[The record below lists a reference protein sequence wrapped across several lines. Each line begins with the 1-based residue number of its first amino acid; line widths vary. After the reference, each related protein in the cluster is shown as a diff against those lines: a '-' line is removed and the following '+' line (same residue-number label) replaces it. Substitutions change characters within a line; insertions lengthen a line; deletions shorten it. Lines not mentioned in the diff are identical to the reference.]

1 MPEAANP
8 ADWSAFA
15 LVLIDVQRDFWPAPI
30 ARHFPLLETR
40 ITQLLAFCRGAGIE
54 VIHLRASFAADRSDW
69 MAKYKLSGQ
78 VPCVRGTAGIAV
90 LPCAAAVPSELVI
103 EKSVFDGFHTPR
115 LLTHLRQ
122 RRKRFL
128 LTAGIETSV
137 CVLFTTASAAQ
148 LGFLTAVV
156 EDCCA
161 DQPDKHAHALSG
173 YPFVFERTTVNALA
187 TCHSDWLAKLTTL
200 EPSDGAQA

>member
-1 MPEAANP
+1 MPEAQNQP
-8 ADWSAFA
+8 DWSAFA

-30 ARHFPLLETR
+30 SSRFPLLETR
-40 ITQLLAFCRGAGIE
+40 ITQLLAFCRSAGIE
-54 VIHLRASFAADRSDW
+54 VIHLRAAFAPDRSDW

-78 VPCVRGTAGIAV
+78 VPCVRDTAGIAV
-90 LPCAAAVPSELVI
+90 LPCAAAVPGELVI
-103 EKSVFDGFHTPR
+103 EKTVFDGFHTPR
-115 LLTHLRQ
+115 LLAHLRQ
-122 RRKRFL
+122 RSKRFL

-161 DQPDKHAHALSG
+161 DQPEKHASALNG
-173 YPFVFERTTVNALA
+173 YPFVFERTTVDALTA
-187 TCHSDWLAKLTTL
+187 CHSDWLAKLATL
-200 EPSDGAQA
+200 EPRAGA